1 MLYQFLGD
9 SVAGLFGVPEAPPGY
24 VGQAVE
30 CRSRLVDIGAS
41 VSTEW
46 QRQIDQIQPGEKVA
60 IRPGAE
66 RAEAEVGESR

>member
-1 MLYQFLGD
+1 MLYQCVGD
-9 SVAGLFGVPEAPPGY
+9 SVVGLFGVPEAPPGY

-30 CRSRLVDIGAS
+30 CARGLVDIGAS

-46 QRQIDQIQPGEKVA
+46 QREIDQIQPGENVA
-60 IRPGAE
+60 IRPEAE